1 MRAALFHNIVTGPVD
16 PFDRVLSRTTS
27 DRFTQLVDQW
37 TREYEIVGWREA
49 MQRRLMPAGR
59 TPMHITFDDGFA
71 GVFDQAF
78 PILAARGLV
87 ATVFVLTTDGA
98 PIAPD
103 HVLHF
108 EGLELAFRHAAA
120 GSLDVN
126 WLGLGLLSLTAVGDR
141 VQGLRQVKRA
151 LKQMPDRQ
159 RTAASERVIAELGVD
174 LAALTAA
181 HATES
186 RFRKLSADQITKLLN
201 AGWTIGGHTR
211 SHPVLA
217 AVDDDQLEYEIQGNA
232 EDLVTAFGLKGIPFA
247 YPFGGPGHVDARA
260 QAAVQRAGFS
270 CAFTTTT
277 GQNDARTDVYRLHRY
292 SVTELQLD
300 GFRRS

>member
-1 MRAALFHNIVTGPVD
+1 MRAALFHNVVTGPVD

-37 TREYEIVGWREA
+37 TRQYDIVGWPEA
-49 MQRRLMPAGR
+49 MQRRLAPTGR

-71 GVFDQAF
+71 GVFDHAF
-78 PILAARGLV
+78 PILEARGLV
-87 ATVFVLTTDGA
+87 ATVFVLTRAGA
-98 PIAPD
+98 AIAPD
-103 HVLHF
+103 HLLHF
-108 EGLELAFRHAAA
+108 ERLELAFRQAAS
-120 GSLDVN
+120 GSFDAN
-126 WLGLGLLSLTAVGDR
+126 WLGLGVLPLTTVADR
-141 VQGLRQVKRA
+141 VQSLRQVKRA

-159 RTAASERVIAELGVD
+159 RTAASGRVVAVLGVD
-174 LAALTAA
+174 VATLAIT
-181 HATES
+181 HATEP
-186 RFRKLSADQITKLLN
+186 RFRKLSADQITELLN

-232 EDLVTAFGLKGIPFA
+232 DDLVTAFGLKGIPFA

-260 QAAVQRAGFS
+260 QAAVQRAGFA
-270 CAFTTTT
+270 CAFTTTP
-277 GQNDARTDVYRLHRY
+277 GQNDAQTDVFRLHRY